1 MEPYRHFGLNAAP
14 FDGPPDPRF
23 FYGTTSHA
31 ETLAAL
37 QYAVHSGKACTLVLG
52 ESGSG
57 KTLVGQVLAQSVWTR
72 DDVLWV
78 HGLGQPPGE
87 ITACLCNPAG
97 LGALGAPGARSPAEV
112 KLAQW
117 LRSTRPAPR
126 RTLVVVDDV
135 DGLRPG
141 AWEEL
146 LPLVTREIRS
156 PVPILSVLLGL
167 PTVLDL
173 LGQPPLVR
181 LQRRLFRVC
190 HLSRLTGVEV
200 SAYIRHRVGVVG
212 RKTNVFTAAALAAI
226 HRPSEGNP
234 ALVNQLCDNALVE
247 AFGDDCP
254 QIDVRHI
261 VAAARSIMGQVTQRD
276 GPPEAES
283 VNPVGADSLP
293 IVDESQWVAR
303 LRAVTTRPH
312 LRDVAGAPGGRR
324 PGCEPL
330 GDRLR
335 TLESQLS
342 EAFTRVR
349 RACQRPGAGDQP
361 AADVVSEGS
370 AS

>member
-1 MEPYRHFGLNAAP
+1 MEPYRHFGLNAPP
-14 FDGPPDPRF
+14 FDCQPDPRF

-37 QYAVHSGKACTLVLG
+37 QYAVHSSKACTLALG

-57 KTLVGQVLAQSVWTR
+57 KTLVGQVLAQSAWTR

-78 HGLGQPPGE
+78 HGLGQTPGE
-87 ITACLCNPAG
+87 LTACLCNPTG
-97 LGALGAPGARSPAEV
+97 LGALGVPGARSSTEV
-112 KLAQW
+112 NLAQW
-117 LRSTRPAPR
+117 LRSTRPVPR
-126 RTLVVVDDV
+126 RTLVVIDDV

-141 AWEEL
+141 TWDEL

-156 PVPILSVLLGL
+156 HVPILSVLLGL

-190 HLSRLTGVEV
+190 HLGRLTGAEV
-200 SAYIRHRVGVVG
+200 SAYIRHRLGVAG
-212 RKTNVFTAAALAAI
+212 RKTDVFTAAALAAI
-226 HRPSEGNP
+226 HRLSEGNP

-247 AFGDDCP
+247 AFGDDCA

-261 VAAARSIMGQVTQRD
+261 VAAARSIMGQVAQRD
-276 GPPEAES
+276 GLHEAES
-283 VNPVGADSLP
+283 VDQVGAASAP
-293 IVDESQWVAR
+293 IADESQLVAR
-303 LRAVTTRPH
+303 LRAVTTRSH
-312 LRDVAGAPGGRR
+312 LRDAGGAPGGRLS
-324 PGCEPL
+324 GCEPL

-349 RACQRPGAGDQP
+349 RACQRPGTSDQP
-361 AADVVSEGS
+361 DADVVSEGS
-370 AS
+370 TS